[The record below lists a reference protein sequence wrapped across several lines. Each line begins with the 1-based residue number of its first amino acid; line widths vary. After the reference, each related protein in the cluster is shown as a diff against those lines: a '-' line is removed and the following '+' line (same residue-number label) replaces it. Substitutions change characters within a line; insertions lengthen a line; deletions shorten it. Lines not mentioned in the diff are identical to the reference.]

1 MSESQHCGLC
11 LSCGVPFMPSADDTD
26 LFRHTGN
33 LSVLFLNL
41 EFKNNKDIQKQYEIP
56 KFTSDKQASHVF
68 HDSHHSTALNHMC
81 NHHTADND
89 LAWPAPPLGPAAAGG
104 GGATVIPDSGSGP
117 LPYYK
122 APGSKRAKK
131 PCAATWARPPQADR
145 LDFSKLLTHVVAAAQ
160 KSTAQAFGQN
170 MNKTFS
176 LCRGCN
182 SIMTQRNDMEFH
194 LGLGGMRESNTDPII
209 KTSAPLPIS
218 QTHVDDHGT
227 EVKKGYGAWTRRAGA
242 SYLAPKGKNDDDL
255 TPAVAYYLHMC
266 LPFID
271 AAGPANPFDAI
282 TTGAN
287 QDEMR
292 HSARTLY
299 LELCWLILEIACVA
313 TLKEQGRLYK
323 PLGVRSHGPHQHA
336 GVLDFY
342 VSYFVFRLMHFEY
355 TEDIQREGLDFV
367 QWHQKYYTDATNCR
381 ELFKDSAGVARD
393 GLLASMVYS
402 TTLQSSRTLVE
413 EICDGLMRLYTQTLD
428 PLIKFTRGRQEQVH
442 LPLGVKKYF
451 LPLPAMRQLRR
462 RSTDRVSISTHTISP
477 FFLLWFTLAIFEI
490 GRLSCTILNRP
501 CVRSA
506 PARCCTAL
514 SSCARTARPISGPS

>member
-1 MSESQHCGLC
+1 
-11 LSCGVPFMPSADDTD
+11 MPSADDMD

-33 LSVLFLNL
+33 LSVLFLNI

-89 LAWPAPPLGPAAAGG
+89 LAWPPASGVPGG
-104 GGATVIPDSGSGP
+104 TVLPDSGSGP

-122 APGSKRAKK
+122 SPGSKKGKK
-131 PCAATWARPPQADR
+131 PYAATWARPPQADR
-145 LDFSKLLTHVVAAAQ
+145 LDFSKLLTHVITAAQ

-170 MNKTFS
+170 LTEMFD

-194 LGLGGMRESNTDPII
+194 LGLAGMRENNTDPII
-209 KTSAPLPIS
+209 KSSATPPID
-218 QTHVDDHGT
+218 QIKVDDKGV
-227 EVKKGYGAWTRRAGA
+227 EAKNGYGTWTRRSGRG
-242 SYLAPKGKNDDDL
+242 YQAPKGKKDDDL
-255 TPAVAYYLHMC
+255 TPAVAYYLHTC

-271 AAGPANPFDAI
+271 AQNPNPFDAI
-282 TTGAN
+282 ATGAN

-292 HSARTLY
+292 RSARTLY

-323 PLGVRSHGPHQHA
+323 PLGARSHGPHQHA

-342 VSYFVFRLMHFEY
+342 VSYFMFRLMHFEY
-355 TEDIQREGLDFV
+355 TEDLHREGLDFV
-367 QWHQKYYTDATNCR
+367 QWHQKYYTDATNCK

-402 TTLQSSRTLVE
+402 TTLESSRTLVE
-413 EICDGLMRLYTQTLD
+413 DICDGLMRLYTQTLE
-428 PLIKFTRGRQEQVH
+428 PLIKFTRGRVEQAN
-442 LPLGVKKYF
+442 LPVGIKKYF

-462 RSTDRVSISTHTISP
+462 RSTDRVSISTHTLSP
-477 FFLLWFTLAIFEI
+477 SFLLWFTLAIFEFR
-490 GRLSCTILNRP
+490 RLSCTILNRP
-501 CVRSA
+501 CVRSV
-506 PARCCTAL
+506 PARCCTA
-514 SSCARTARPISGPS
+514 SCSCARTAQPISGPS